1 MTTLTH
7 NGKAFTA
14 EPVTAPEDKA
24 SGAEF
29 TIKDKTGNEY
39 LLVRNVPH
47 PDLLFAIRLKRLSVP
62 HKWWFTD
69 KDGPLRS
76 LTP

>member
-1 MTTLTH
+1 MIITH
-7 NGKAFTA
+7 NGKAFSA
-14 EPVTAPEDKA
+14 QPICESGDRQA
-24 SGAEF
+24 GAEF
-29 TIKDKTGNEY
+29 TIVDEKGTEY
-39 LLVRNVPH
+39 LLVRNVPQPH
-47 PDLLFAIRLKRLSVP
+47 LLFAIRIKALKVP